1 MTLQDNADQLAADAA
16 ALAAEIATT
25 PAVDEARI
33 VALELQAAE
42 VAVELEGLAS
52 ELSMLSLRLSP
63 ALPPPAP
70 SPRPTPSV
78 PQSAVQRDPSGPVW
92 AWRESF

>member
-1 MTLQDNADQLAADAA
+1 MTLQDNADQLAADAQ

-42 VAVELEGLAS
+42 VAVELDSLAFD
-52 ELSMLSLRLSP
+52 LQALSLRLTPS
-63 ALPPPAP
+63 LPPPAP
-70 SPRPTPSV
+70 TVPSPVPV